1 MKKEFN
7 KLANV
12 LERYDLTEFG
22 DELDMALKNLK
33 DKIDEVEK
41 RMECARRSA
50 TEVTKT
56 ISKFTKTI
64 DDGFLINMGVNDHD
78 AIERGAYDVIT
89 SLDLNED
96 MCVKD
101 NWYNLFNQLQPIAV
115 GRIEYEFPEDVYTIG
130 NADNTDIIG
139 DVYESDFIKLCELGL
154 IWCESDERFPIGEGN
169 KTNYVVRNN
178 EFIIV
183 VKNKQIDLTKVPIKQ
198 EVFMTFESSW
208 GEITCAKDG
217 VVLKVEG
224 DEEIRGERNYLFDI
238 VKIDLVEYEKFLNSI
253 DQELDHDSDDILS
266 VGFWN
271 KDNTYSEPDHDWRK
285 NMFSPEDDEEDEDDE
300 YGEAPTMLCKDKHK
314 NDVVQD
320 IIAKL
325 KEIEVDGETMEYILD
340 QVGMLD
346 QMAKQLLFVEDNAF
360 SIDDK

>member
-1 MKKEFN
+1 MRAEFN
-7 KLANV
+7 NLVKLLQQKPYSNDIAIAIQK
-12 LERYDLTEFG
+12 LE
-22 DELDMALKNLK
+22 N
-33 DKIDEVEK
+33 KIDEVQK
-41 RMECARRSA
+41 RLECIDRMANDIILAISNY
-50 TEVTKT
+50 TESVDKVEPFIMTV
-56 ISKFTKTI
+56 
-64 DDGFLINMGVNDHD
+64 DNHD
-78 AIERGAYDVIT
+78 MVLRGANDILIVAD
-89 SLDLNED
+89 LDDN
-96 MCVKD
+96 MCVVD
-101 NWYNLFNQLQPIAV
+101 NWYKLFSEKEELKPIEV
-115 GRIEYEFPEDVYTIG
+115 GNIEYEFPEDVYTIG
-130 NADNTDIIG
+130 NSDNTDIIG
-139 DVYESDFIKLCELGL
+139 DVYESDFVKLCELGL

-178 EFIIV
+178 EFIVI

-208 GEITCAKDG
+208 GEITCDKDG

-224 DEEIRGERNYLFDI
+224 DEEIRGARNYLFDI

-253 DQELDHDSDDILS
+253 DQELDHDSDDMLS

-285 NMFSPEDDEEDEDDE
+285 NMFSPEDDE
-300 YGEAPTMLCKDKHK
+300 APTMLCQDEDKHNAVK
-314 NDVVQD
+314 D

-325 KEIEVDGETMEYILD
+325 KEIEVDGETMQYILD

-360 SIDDK
+360 NIDDK

>member
-1 MKKEFN
+1 MRKEFDN
-7 KLANV
+7 LVELLQKEPYSNEVAIAIQKLEN
-12 LERYDLTEFG
+12 
-22 DELDMALKNLK
+22 
-33 DKIDEVEK
+33 KIDEVEQ

-50 TEVTKT
+50 AEVTKT
-56 ISKFTKTI
+56 IVKFTKTI
-64 DDGFLINMGVNDHD
+64 DEGLMINMGVNDHD

-89 SLDLNED
+89 SLDLDED

-169 KTNYVVRNN
+169 KANYVVRNN
-178 EFIIV
+178 EFIVI
-183 VKNKQIDLTKVPIKQ
+183 VKNKQIDLSKVPIKR

-217 VVLKVEG
+217 VVLRVDG
-224 DEEIRGERNYLFDI
+224 DEEYRGERNYLFDI
-238 VKIDLVEYEKFLNSI
+238 AKIDLVEYEKFLNSI

-266 VGFWN
+266 VGFWK
-271 KDNTYSEPDHDWRK
+271 KDNTYNEPDKDWRK
-285 NMFSPEDDEEDEDDE
+285 NMFSPEDDED
-300 YGEAPTMLCKDKHK
+300 EAPTMFCQDKQK
-314 NDVVQD
+314 NDAVKD

-346 QMAKQLLFVEDNAF
+346 QVAKQLGLVNF
-360 SIDDK
+360 

>member
-1 MKKEFN
+1 MRKEFN

-12 LERYDLTEFG
+12 LERYDLTEYG

-56 ISKFTKTI
+56 IVKFTKTI
-64 DDGFLINMGVNDHD
+64 DEGLMISMGVNDHD

-96 MCVKD
+96 MCVVD

-130 NADNTDIIG
+130 NSDNTEMIA
-139 DVYESDFIKLCELGL
+139 DVYESEFVKLCELGL

-169 KTNYVVRNN
+169 KANYVVRNN
-178 EFIIV
+178 EFIVI
-183 VKNKQIDLTKVPIKQ
+183 VKNKQIDLTKVPIK
-198 EVFMTFESSW
+198 
-208 GEITCAKDG
+208 
-217 VVLKVEG
+217 
-224 DEEIRGERNYLFDI
+224 N
-238 VKIDLVEYEKFLNSI
+238 
-253 DQELDHDSDDILS
+253 
-266 VGFWN
+266 
-271 KDNTYSEPDHDWRK
+271 
-285 NMFSPEDDEEDEDDE
+285 
-300 YGEAPTMLCKDKHK
+300 EAPTMLCQDEDKHNAVK
-314 NDVVQD
+314 D

-346 QMAKQLLFVEDNAF
+346 QVAKQLGLVNF
-360 SIDDK
+360 

>member
-7 KLANV
+7 NLVELLQKEPYSNEVAIAIQKL
-12 LERYDLTEFG
+12 E
-22 DELDMALKNLK
+22 

-50 TEVTKT
+50 AEVTKT
-56 ISKFTKTI
+56 IVKFTKTI
-64 DDGFLINMGVNDHD
+64 DEGLMISMGVNDHD

-89 SLDLNED
+89 SLDLDED

-115 GRIEYEFPEDVYTIG
+115 GRIEYEFPEEVYTIG
-130 NADNTDIIG
+130 NADNTEIIA
-139 DVYESDFIKLCELGL
+139 DVYESVFDRLVSLGAIICEG
-154 IWCESDERFPIGEGN
+154 DERFPSGSN
-169 KTNYVVRNN
+169 KTNYV
-178 EFIIV
+178 IIDNIFTDLI
-183 VKNKQIDLTKVPIKQ
+183 KNQQIDLTKVPIKQ

-217 VVLKVEG
+217 VVLRVDG
-224 DEEIRGERNYLFDI
+224 DEEYRGERNYLFDI
-238 VKIDLVEYEKFLNSI
+238 AKIDLVEYEKFLNSI

-266 VGFWN
+266 VGFWK
-271 KDNTYSEPDHDWRK
+271 KDNTYNEPDHDWRK
-285 NMFSPEDDEEDEDDE
+285 NMFSPEDDED
-300 YGEAPTMLCKDKHK
+300 EAPTMLCQDKDK
-314 NDVVQD
+314 NDVVKD

-346 QMAKQLLFVEDNAF
+346 QVAKQLGLVNF
-360 SIDDK
+360 

>member
-7 KLANV
+7 NLVNLLQKVPYSNEVAIAIQN
-12 LERYDLTEFG
+12 LE
-22 DELDMALKNLK
+22 

-56 ISKFTKTI
+56 IVKFTKTI
-64 DDGFLINMGVNDHD
+64 DEGLMINMGVNDHD

-96 MCVKD
+96 MCVVD

-115 GRIEYEFPEDVYTIG
+115 GKIEYEFPEDVYTIG

-178 EFIIV
+178 EFIVI

-224 DEEIRGERNYLFDI
+224 VEEIRGERNYLYDI

-266 VGFWN
+266 VGFWK
-271 KDNTYSEPDHDWRK
+271 KDNTYNEPDHDWRK
-285 NMFSPEDDEEDEDDE
+285 NIFSPEDDEDDE
-300 YGEAPTMLCKDKHK
+300 EEEPTMLCQDKQK
-314 NDVVQD
+314 NDVVKD

-346 QMAKQLLFVEDNAF
+346 QMTKQLGVINF
-360 SIDDK
+360 

>member
-22 DELDMALKNLK
+22 DELDMALKSLK

-41 RMECARRSA
+41 RIECAERSA
-50 TEVTKT
+50 KEINDS
-56 ISKFTKTI
+56 ISKYTKRV
-64 DDGFLINMGVNDHD
+64 DDQESFVMTVDSHDSIQNGSNDVLIALNF
-78 AIERGAYDVIT
+78 
-89 SLDLNED
+89 NED
-96 MCVKD
+96 MCIKD
-101 NWYNLFNQLQPIAV
+101 NWYNLF
-115 GRIEYEFPEDVYTIG
+115 
-130 NADNTDIIG
+130 
-139 DVYESDFIKLCELGL
+139 S
-154 IWCESDERFPIGEGN
+154 
-169 KTNYVVRNN
+169 
-178 EFIIV
+178 
-183 VKNKQIDLTKVPIKQ
+183 TKVEPNIS
-198 EVFMTFESSW
+198 EGIISFESSW
-208 GEITCAKDG
+208 GIITCAKDG
-217 VVLKVEG
+217 VVLEVEG

-271 KDNTYSEPDHDWRK
+271 KDNTYNEPDHDWRK

>member
-7 KLANV
+7 NLVELLQKEPYSNEVAIAIQKLEN
-12 LERYDLTEFG
+12 
-22 DELDMALKNLK
+22 
-33 DKIDEVEK
+33 KIDEVEQ

-50 TEVTKT
+50 AEVTKT
-56 ISKFTKTI
+56 IVKFTKTI
-64 DDGFLINMGVNDHD
+64 DEGLMINMGVNDHD

-89 SLDLNED
+89 SLDLDED

-169 KTNYVVRNN
+169 KANYVVRNN
-178 EFIIV
+178 EFIVI
-183 VKNKQIDLTKVPIKQ
+183 VKNKQIDLSKVPIKR

-208 GEITCAKDG
+208 GEITCDKDG
-217 VVLKVEG
+217 NVIEVTG
-224 DEEIRGERNYLFDI
+224 DEECRGERNYLFDI
-238 VKIDLVEYEKFLNSI
+238 AKIDLVEYEKFLNSI

-266 VGFWN
+266 VGFWK
-271 KDNTYSEPDHDWRK
+271 KDNTYNEPDKDWRK
-285 NMFSPEDDEEDEDDE
+285 NMFSPEDDDD
-300 YGEAPTMLCKDKHK
+300 EAPTMLCQDKQK
-314 NDVVQD
+314 NDAVKD

-346 QMAKQLLFVEDNAF
+346 QVAKQLGLVNF
-360 SIDDK
+360 

>member
-7 KLANV
+7 NLVNLLQKVSYSNEVARAIQN
-12 LERYDLTEFG
+12 LE
-22 DELDMALKNLK
+22 

-50 TEVTKT
+50 ADIVKT
-56 ISKFTKTI
+56 ISKYTEKVDRGESFVMTVDSHDSI
-64 DDGFLINMGVNDHD
+64 ECCSND
-78 AIERGAYDVIT
+78 IEIA
-89 SLDLNED
+89 LDLDDD
-96 MCVKD
+96 MCIKD
-101 NWYNLFNQLQPIAV
+101 NWYNVFNQLQPIAV

-271 KDNTYSEPDHDWRK
+271 KDNTYNEPDHDWRK
-285 NMFSPEDDEEDEDDE
+285 NIFSPEDDE
-300 YGEAPTMLCKDKHK
+300 APTMLCQDEDKHNAVK
-314 NDVVQD
+314 D

-325 KEIEVDGETMEYILD
+325 KEIEVDGETMQYILD
-340 QVGMLD
+340 QVGMLE
-346 QMAKQLLFVEDNAF
+346 QMAKQLLFVENNAF
-360 SIDDK
+360 NVEDE

>member
-12 LERYDLTEFG
+12 LERYDLTEYG

-50 TEVTKT
+50 TEVNDS
-56 ISKFTKTI
+56 ISKYTQRV
-64 DDGFLINMGVNDHD
+64 DDQESFVMTVDSHDSIQNGSNDVLI
-78 AIERGAYDVIT
+78 A
-89 SLDLNED
+89 LDLNED
-96 MCVKD
+96 MCIED
-101 NWYNLFNQLQPIAV
+101 NWYNLF
-115 GRIEYEFPEDVYTIG
+115 
-130 NADNTDIIG
+130 
-139 DVYESDFIKLCELGL
+139 S
-154 IWCESDERFPIGEGN
+154 
-169 KTNYVVRNN
+169 
-178 EFIIV
+178 
-183 VKNKQIDLTKVPIKQ
+183 TKVEPNIS

-217 VVLKVEG
+217 VVLSVNSEPHRNFYEK
-224 DEEIRGERNYLFDI
+224 DRGEQNYLFDI
-238 VKIDLVEYEKFLNSI
+238 IKIDLVEYEKFLNSI

-285 NMFSPEDDEEDEDDE
+285 NMFSPEDDEDDEDD
-300 YGEAPTMLCKDKHK
+300 EAPTMLCQDEDKHNAVK
-314 NDVVQD
+314 D

-346 QMAKQLLFVEDNAF
+346 QVAKQLGLVNF
-360 SIDDK
+360 

>member
-12 LERYDLTEFG
+12 LERYDLTEYG

-33 DKIDEVEK
+33 DKIEEVEQ

-50 TEVTKT
+50 AEVTKT
-56 ISKFTKTI
+56 IVKFTKTI
-64 DDGFLINMGVNDHD
+64 DEGLMISMGVNDHD

-115 GRIEYEFPEDVYTIG
+115 GRIEYEFPEEVYTIG
-130 NADNTDIIG
+130 NQDNTEIIA
-139 DVYESDFIKLCELGL
+139 DVYESVFNRLVSLGAIICEG
-154 IWCESDERFPIGEGN
+154 DGRFPSGS
-169 KTNYVVRNN
+169 KTNYV
-178 EFIIV
+178 IIDNIFTDLI
-183 VKNKQIDLTKVPIKQ
+183 KNQQIDLSKVPIKR

-217 VVLKVEG
+217 VVLRVNG
-224 DEEIRGERNYLFDI
+224 DEEYRGERNYLFDI
-238 VKIDLVEYEKFLNSI
+238 AKIDLVEYEKFLNSI

-266 VGFWN
+266 VGFWK
-271 KDNTYSEPDHDWRK
+271 KDNTYNEPDKDWRK
-285 NMFSPEDDEEDEDDE
+285 NMFSPEDDED
-300 YGEAPTMLCKDKHK
+300 EAPTMLCQDKQK
-314 NDVVQD
+314 NDAVKD

-340 QVGMLD
+340 QVGMKEQVL
-346 QMAKQLLFVEDNAF
+346 KQLFSQSTNDDIDYLHDVRNGNA
-360 SIDDK
+360 

>member
-1 MKKEFN
+1 
-7 KLANV
+7 
-12 LERYDLTEFG
+12 LE
-22 DELDMALKNLK
+22 

-64 DDGFLINMGVNDHD
+64 DEGLMINMGVNDHD

-96 MCVKD
+96 MCVVD

-169 KTNYVVRNN
+169 KANYVVRNN
-178 EFIIV
+178 EFIVI
-183 VKNKQIDLTKVPIKQ
+183 VKNKQIDLSKVPIKR

-217 VVLKVEG
+217 VVLRVDG
-224 DEEIRGERNYLFDI
+224 DEEYRGERNYLFDI
-238 VKIDLVEYEKFLNSI
+238 AKIDLVEYEKFLNSI

-266 VGFWN
+266 VGFWK
-271 KDNTYSEPDHDWRK
+271 KDNTYNEPDKDWRK
-285 NMFSPEDDEEDEDDE
+285 NMFSPEDDED
-300 YGEAPTMLCKDKHK
+300 EAPTMLCQDKQK
-314 NDVVQD
+314 NDAVKD

-346 QMAKQLLFVEDNAF
+346 QVAKQLGLVNF
-360 SIDDK
+360 